1 MCYSSLFIYMKGRY
15 MEAERKVYG
24 KQAFFVAEKMYNHN
38 NNYYYEC
45 KIGLRKRK
53 KIIIIQM

>member
-1 MCYSSLFIYMKGRY
+1 

-53 KIIIIQM
+53 KIIIIQMWLSFQYCSHLKI